1 MINDY
6 EIKVIDGEE
15 ILFLYLN
22 IDEEFSFLHLKKDKL
37 KNVVSDFIRK
47 NKILFAGTIA
57 TLVVGGNIIGNVK
70 LDNNQTIA
78 YIPENNIV
86 LNSPNI
92 ENIVN
97 RENELEIDLNIETE
111 EKPIEETKLEVKE
124 ETKRNTIKPIEK
136 NTNNTGSNSK
146 TEEILKT
153 ESVEEDK
160 IITLKRN
167 NGELVSIELEE
178 YILGVVAGEMPAA
191 FNIEALKAQAVIAR
205 TYALKALSKG
215 QILSD
220 NESSQSYKSQNE
232 LKTLWGNNYNTY
244 YEKIK
249 NAVESTKGGYLTY
262 NGEYIEA
269 VYHSTSNGITENSI
283 NVWGNA
289 YPYLINV
296 ESPYDNAN
304 PSYESEK
311 IISYEI
317 LSRLLSSNITEY
329 TEFKILH
336 KTSGNRVGQIKIGE
350 NIYSGVEIRNILGL
364 RSADFDIVKNESGIS
379 FKTYGYG
386 HGVGMSQYGANGYA
400 KNEYTYK
407 QILEHYYPGTTL
419 NY

>member
-136 NTNNTGSNSK
+136 NTNNTESNSK
-146 TEEILKT
+146 TEEIPKT